1 MALTTACG
9 SGSRSS
15 APPTSGPTT
24 SVAPGGR
31 TADAGDGVTLEEA
44 GAPPR
49 KPLFL
54 RVSGGTTT
62 SVALVAKIGLG
73 MNLGGRDLPNVAVP
87 ATRVVMDQTVDKID
101 ADGTAHSRVSITD
114 VSVVPAPDVKQ
125 EVVDQTQALLDQLKG
140 VSGTATVD
148 AHGGNQKVS
157 FDTSS
162 VTDKTLRSTMDS
174 VASQIGN
181 LTAPFPVEP
190 VGIGARWTAKRT
202 AIINGIT
209 LNTVTT
215 YTLRGHT
222 GDRYQLDVDQNG
234 TAPTGP
240 VTLPNLPAGTD
251 TSVESYVLHTKGHV
265 NGNLAQTQPEN
276 SSSTG
281 EGDAK
286 LTITQGSDR
295 ETMTEHLTIDFS
307 LGPA

>member
-1 MALTTACG
+1 MAVTTACG

-15 APPTSGPTT
+15 APSTSGPTT
-24 SVAPGGR
+24 SVAPGGG
-31 TADAGDGVTLEEA
+31 TADAGDRATLEAA
-44 GAPPR
+44 GTPPR
-49 KPLFL
+49 KPLLL

-73 MNLGGRDLPNVAVP
+73 MKLGGRDLPNIAVP
-87 ATRVVMDQTVDKID
+87 ATRVVMDQTVDKVD
-101 ADGTAHSRVSITD
+101 ADGTAHSRVSVTD
-114 VSVVPAPDVKQ
+114 VSVVPAPEVKQ

-140 VSGTATVD
+140 VSGTASAD

-202 AIINGIT
+202 ATINGIT

-215 YTLRGHT
+215 YTLRDHT
-222 GDRYQLDVDQNG
+222 GDRYQLDVDQSG

-251 TSVESYVLHTKGHV
+251 TSVESYVLHTNGHV
-265 NGNLAQTQPEN
+265 NGNVTRTYPE
-276 SSSTG
+276 SSASTG
-281 EGDAK
+281 GGDAR
-286 LTITQGSDR
+286 LTIAQGTDR
-295 ETMTEHLTIDFS
+295 ETMTEHITLDFS